1 MVYDYDRTAADTRPT
16 VTIECDVTGDGD
28 KGVTKILQF
37 LQWCGSIGASRGLDC
52 EGKLVAGF
60 DGDGADSIPEIR
72 VDGKPVK
79 LDKKTRDDFN
89 KILR

>member
-1 MVYDYDRTAADTRPT
+1 MASDHDRTAADTRPS

-28 KGVTKILQF
+28 QGVLKILQF
-37 LQWCGSIGASRGLDC
+37 LQWMGSIGASRGLDC

-72 VDGKPVK
+72 VNGKPVK
-79 LDKKTRDDFN
+79 ADKKTKDDFH